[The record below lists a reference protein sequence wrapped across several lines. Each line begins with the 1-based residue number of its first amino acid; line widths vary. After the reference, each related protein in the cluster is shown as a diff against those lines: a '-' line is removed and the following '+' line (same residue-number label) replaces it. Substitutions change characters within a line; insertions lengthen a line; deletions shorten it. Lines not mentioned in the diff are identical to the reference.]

1 MTYTLEKKIDGEWFR
16 VGNFSKPLDM
26 IKEAFKLGKLEEV
39 SDVRVCTYTDPRT
52 WSVNYE
58 VDKRMRI

>member
-26 IKEAFKLGKLEEV
+26 IKEVFKLGKLEEV

-52 WSVNYE
+52 WSVKNE
-58 VDKRMRI
+58 VDPRIRI